1 MGYARASI
9 QDLDW
14 LGGPQLNDHHLGR
27 GSNEETEELSVNR
40 APDVKPIWLN
50 DAIEDARAN
59 DDAPVEDP
67 AIARWRAELAARR
80 LAGISDSE
88 VTPLNQALKRRRRH
102 RFRPRLF
109 VLVAFGV
116 AAALLVDLAYAG
128 LALRGRLSSA
138 SSSLSQGREAINEPD
153 YEAADRN
160 FRTALDNSQDAAA
173 LEGHPGW
180 RALRGLPVFSDD
192 TETVS
197 VLASVAELAS
207 RVGLDVID
215 LYERLGAT
223 RTGLPGALFD
233 DGRVRL
239 DQVALASRAVSP
251 LLESLTE
258 GANLV
263 HRDLQPR
270 LESLDK
276 ALSVVRGDLS
286 QAGETLRRAQTL
298 LAASPSLFGQDSRRE
313 YLLLIQNSSTARAT
327 GGLVEYHAILSATDG
342 GLRLGP
348 VLPITSLAATG
359 SGNTWRS
366 VNRSVTFPTVARKV
380 LNRYEAQTERRLDGV
395 IATDSIALEYMSRV
409 TGPVRGEGLDLAI
422 SDDNVAQVLM
432 HDVFEYFEGRTG
444 ERHQFVADVVR
455 KIWFS
460 VTKGV
465 GDPSMLLTQLAR
477 ATREQHMKVYV
488 TESSSAKAI
497 DQLGLSGDPT
507 SFGPP
512 LQMIA
517 QNGDAN
523 SKVDFFLRR
532 ESDTRIALNPDGSAS
547 IDVTILIE
555 NQAPDSS
562 PSPVLGRGAR
572 AGTARLSIDMLLPK
586 GADNLVAEGE
596 PARKVKTV
604 EGRPLITIPQTIG
617 PGVLQEVNVSYHLRA
632 PDGQDSS
639 SFSFLLLPAPLAFPD
654 RASVHVFAP
663 EGFCID
669 ACSRPSPGRWDVTT
683 TLREPL
689 PIQVRLISPGDKD

>member
-1 MGYARASI
+1 M
-9 QDLDW
+9 
-14 LGGPQLNDHHLGR
+14 NDHHLGR
-27 GSNEETEELSVNR
+27 GANEETTEELSVDR

-50 DAIEDARAN
+50 DAIEDARTN
-59 DDAPVEDP
+59 DDSTVEDP
-67 AIARWRAELAARR
+67 AVARWRAELAARR
-80 LAGISDSE
+80 LAGISDSQ
-88 VTPLNQALKRRRRH
+88 VIPRDGALKRRRRH
-102 RFRPRLF
+102 RFRPRWL

-128 LALRGRLSSA
+128 LALRGQLSSA
-138 SSSLSQGREAINEPD
+138 SSSLSQGHEAINEPD

-160 FRTALDNSQDAAA
+160 FRTALDNARDAAA
-173 LEGHPGW
+173 LERHPGW
-180 RALRGLPVFSDD
+180 RALRAVPVFSDD

-197 VLASVAELAS
+197 VLASVADLAS
-207 RVGLDVID
+207 RAGLDVID

-239 DQVALASRAVSP
+239 DQVALASRSVSP

-258 GANLV
+258 GENLV
-263 HRDLQPR
+263 HKDLQPR
-270 LESLDK
+270 LGSLDR
-276 ALSVVRGDLS
+276 ALTEVRSDLS
-286 QAGETLRRAQTL
+286 RAGETLRRAQTL

-327 GGLVEYHAILSATDG
+327 GGIIEYHAILTATDG
-342 GLRLGP
+342 ELRLGP
-348 VLPITSLAATG
+348 VLPISSLSATG
-359 SGNTWRS
+359 AGNTWGR
-366 VNRSVTFPTVARKV
+366 VNRSVSFPTVARNA
-380 LNRYEAQTERRLDGV
+380 LNRYEAQTGRRPDGV
-395 IATDSIALEYMSRV
+395 IAADSIALEYMSRV
-409 TGPVRGEGLDLAI
+409 TGPVRGVGLDLAI
-422 SDDNVAQVLM
+422 NDENVARVLM
-432 HDVFEYFEGRTG
+432 HDVFEYFEGRTS
-444 ERHQFVADVVR
+444 ERHRFVADIVR

-488 TESSSAKAI
+488 TESNSAEAI

-547 IDVTILIE
+547 IDVTLLIE

-562 PSPVLGRGAR
+562 PSPVLGGGAG
-572 AGTARLSIDMLLPK
+572 AGTARLSVDMLLPE
-586 GADNLVAEGE
+586 GADNLVLEGE
-596 PARKVKTV
+596 SAREVKTV
-604 EGRPLITIPQTIG
+604 EGRPLITTPQSIG
-617 PGVLQEVNVSYHLRA
+617 PGALHEVTVSYDLQA
-632 PDGQDSS
+632 PDGQGSS
-639 SFSFLLLPAPLAFPD
+639 SFSFVLLPAPLAFPD

-669 ACSRPSPGRWDVTT
+669 ACSGPSPGRWDVTT

-689 PIQVRLISPGDKD
+689 PIQVRLISAGDQD

>member
-1 MGYARASI
+1 
-9 QDLDW
+9 
-14 LGGPQLNDHHLGR
+14 
-27 GSNEETEELSVNR
+27 
-40 APDVKPIWLN
+40 
-50 DAIEDARAN
+50 
-59 DDAPVEDP
+59 
-67 AIARWRAELAARR
+67 
-80 LAGISDSE
+80 
-88 VTPLNQALKRRRRH
+88 
-102 RFRPRLF
+102 
-109 VLVAFGV
+109 VLVALGV
-116 AAALLVDLAYAG
+116 AGALLVDLAYAG
-128 LALRGRLSSA
+128 FALRGRLSSA
-138 SSSLSQGREAINEPD
+138 SSSLSQGREAINEAD
-153 YEAADRN
+153 YDVADRN
-160 FRTALDNSQDAAA
+160 FRAALDNARDAAA
-173 LEGHPGW
+173 LERHPGW
-180 RALRGLPVFSDD
+180 RTLRALPVFSDD
-192 TETVS
+192 AETVS
-197 VLASVAELAS
+197 VLASVADLAS
-207 RVGLDVID
+207 RTGLDVID

-239 DQVALASRAVSP
+239 DEVALASRTVSP

-258 GANLV
+258 GAALV
-263 HRDLQPR
+263 RKDLQPR
-270 LESLDK
+270 LKNLDR
-276 ALSVVRGDLS
+276 ALAEVRGDLS
-286 QAGETLRRAQTL
+286 QAVETLRRAQTL

-327 GGLVEYHAILSATDG
+327 GGIVEYHAILSATDG

-348 VLPITSLAATG
+348 VLPISSLAATG
-359 SGNTWRS
+359 SGNTWES

-380 LNRYEAQTERRLDGV
+380 LNRYEAQTGRRPDGV
-395 IATDSIALEYMSRV
+395 IAADSIALEYMSRV
-409 TGPVRGEGLDLAI
+409 TGPLRGVGLDLAI
-422 SDDNVAQVLM
+422 SDDNVARVLM
-432 HDVFEYFEGRTG
+432 HDVFEHFEGRPS
-444 ERHQFVADVVR
+444 ERHRFVEDIVR

-465 GDPSMLLTQLAR
+465 GDSSMLLTQLAR

-488 TESSSAKAI
+488 TESSSADAI
-497 DQLGLSGDPT
+497 YQLGLSGDPT
-507 SFGPP
+507 SFGPS

-547 IDVTILIE
+547 IDVTLLIE

-572 AGTARLSIDMLLPK
+572 AGAARLSIDMLLPE
-586 GADNLVAEGE
+586 GADNLVVEGDS
-596 PARKVKTV
+596 AREVKTV

-617 PGVLQEVNVSYHLRA
+617 PGALHEVTVSYDLRA

-639 SFSFLLLPAPLAFPD
+639 SFSFVLLPAPLAFPD

-669 ACSRPSPGRWDVTT
+669 ACSGPSPGRWDVTT

-689 PIQVRLISPGDKD
+689 SIQVRLISAGDED